1 VCGLCEGCLRLAEI
15 TVIYAATRPEAVK
28 AAAKVGEFFSKGSCQ
43 TYSLEVFEKR
53 FESIDDGFLLVLGGD
68 GTLLRVARKVSNPEV
83 KLLGVNYGRAGYL
96 CTAEADELEQVC
108 YRIVERSYFVERVM
122 RLATFAEGEFVA
134 DALNEAYVSSRNP
147 GRVIQ
152 YRISQR
158 EQLVSDVADGV
169 ILATPIGSTAYAFSA
184 GGPVVDER
192 LESVVVAPMASLGN
206 IRPIVLSIDMPIT
219 VTVTKG
225 EAQVLVDGHT
235 VKELRKGQVEISKS
249 PRYISLV
256 KFSEKP
262 LFSRRLRKRI
272 YGRP

>member
-1 VCGLCEGCLRLAEI
+1 
-15 TVIYAATRPEAVK
+15 
-28 AAAKVGEFFSKGSCQ
+28 VGEFFSKEACQ
-43 TYSLEVFEKR
+43 TYSLEVFEKK
-53 FESIDDGFLLVLGGD
+53 FGNIDDGFLLVLGGD
-68 GTLLRVARKVSNPEV
+68 GTLLRVARKVATSAV

-96 CTAEADELEQVC
+96 CTAEADELEQAC
-108 YRIVERSYFVERVM
+108 ARIMERAYFVEKVM

-134 DALNEAYVSSRNP
+134 DALNEAYVSSRYP
-147 GRVIQ
+147 GRVVQ
-152 YRISQR
+152 YKLSQR

-192 LESVVVAPMASLGN
+192 LESVLVTPMASLGN
-206 IRPIVLSIDMPIT
+206 VRPIVLSIELPIT
-219 VTVTKG
+219 VTITKG

-235 VKELRKGQVEISKS
+235 VKELRKGEVEIRKS

-256 KFSEKP
+256 KFNEKP

>member
-1 VCGLCEGCLRLAEI
+1 LSTRRPGLRRLR
-15 TVIYAATRPEAVK
+15 RPPRRGSSSPK
-28 AAAKVGEFFSKGSCQ
+28 AAAKHIRWK
-43 TYSLEVFEKR
+43 VFEKR

-158 EQLVSDVADGV
+158 EQLVS
-169 ILATPIGSTAYAFSA
+169 
-184 GGPVVDER
+184 
-192 LESVVVAPMASLGN
+192 
-206 IRPIVLSIDMPIT
+206 
-219 VTVTKG
+219 
-225 EAQVLVDGHT
+225 
-235 VKELRKGQVEISKS
+235 
-249 PRYISLV
+249 
-256 KFSEKP
+256 
-262 LFSRRLRKRI
+262 RR
-272 YGRP
+272 G

>member
-1 VCGLCEGCLRLAEI
+1 
-15 TVIYAATRPEAVK
+15 
-28 AAAKVGEFFSKGSCQ
+28 
-43 TYSLEVFEKR
+43 
-53 FESIDDGFLLVLGGD
+53 
-68 GTLLRVARKVSNPEV
+68 
-83 KLLGVNYGRAGYL
+83 
-96 CTAEADELEQVC
+96 
-108 YRIVERSYFVERVM
+108 
-122 RLATFAEGEFVA
+122 
-134 DALNEAYVSSRNP
+134 
-147 GRVIQ
+147 
-152 YRISQR
+152 
-158 EQLVSDVADGV
+158 VADGV